1 MRFIADFHVHSK
13 YSRATSRSSDLEH
26 LDLWGRRKGLAV
38 VGTGDFTHPEWFS
51 ELRKKLLPAEDGLF
65 TLKKRYGKGLA
76 EEFLPPRARR
86 VRFLL
91 TTEISS
97 IYKRNGRVRKVHNL
111 LFAPDFETA
120 GRIRKKLDAI
130 GNLAS
135 DGRPILGLDSRD
147 LLEITLDS
155 SDDAFLVPAHIWTP
169 HFSMLGSKSGFDSL
183 DECFDDLS
191 DYVFAAET
199 GLSSD
204 PPMNRR
210 LSQLDR
216 IALISNSDAH
226 SPSRLGREA
235 NLFDTEL
242 SYPAIKRALENPET
256 VGFSG
261 TIEFFPEEGKYHY
274 DGHRSCGMRMKPSQ
288 SKAAGGL
295 CPTCGRKA
303 TLGVL
308 HRVEEL
314 ADRAEGFRPANGIEY
329 VSLIPL
335 QEILGEIL
343 GRGPATKTVM
353 KEYKNLIENV
363 GSEIAI
369 LKDYPVDEF
378 GEIAPPRLKEAIR
391 KMRQGRVSVLP
402 GYDGEY
408 GTVSVLG
415 ERDCQTEITLR

>member
-1 MRFIADFHVHSK
+1 
-13 YSRATSRSSDLEH
+13 
-26 LDLWGRRKGLAV
+26 
-38 VGTGDFTHPEWFS
+38 
-51 ELRKKLLPAEDGLF
+51 
-65 TLKKRYGKGLA
+65 
-76 EEFLPPRARR
+76 
-86 VRFLL
+86 
-91 TTEISS
+91 
-97 IYKRNGRVRKVHNL
+97 
-111 LFAPDFETA
+111 
-120 GRIRKKLDAI
+120 
-130 GNLAS
+130 
-135 DGRPILGLDSRD
+135 
-147 LLEITLDS
+147 
-155 SDDAFLVPAHIWTP
+155 
-169 HFSMLGSKSGFDSL
+169 MLGSKSGFDSL